1 MIKTDRNRLHYRLS
15 EADIRPSMQRL
26 AILEYINS
34 CYCHPTAD
42 EVYSELVK
50 EHPTLSRT
58 TVFSSLKLLSEK
70 GLVNNIDISSDSTR
84 YDAAD
89 RQPHGHFMCKECRRI
104 FDITLDMSSTSAS
117 RQICM
122 QQCKRFF
129 SRASVLNV
137 TKISQQ
143 QNNTR
148 L

>member
-1 MIKTDRNRLHYRLS
+1 MIETDRNRLHNRLS

-26 AILEYINS
+26 AILEYMNS

-89 RQPHGHFMCKECRRI
+89 RKPHGHFMCKECHRI
-104 FDITLDMSSTSAS
+104 FDITLDMSSLRLPDEYVCSNVNVFFKG
-117 RQICM
+117 ICPECN
-122 QQCKRFF
+122 QNI
-129 SRASVLNV
+129 ST
-137 TKISQQ
+137 TK
-143 QNNTR
+143 
-148 L
+148 

>member
-70 GLVNNIDISSDSTR
+70 CLVNNIDISSDSTR

-104 FDITLDMSSTSAS
+104 FDITLDMSSL
-117 RQICM
+117 RLPDEYVCNNVNVFFKGICPECN
-122 QQCKRFF
+122 QNI
-129 SRASVLNV
+129 STT
-137 TKISQQ
+137 TK
-143 QNNTR
+143 
-148 L
+148 

>member
-70 GLVNNIDISSDSTR
+70 GLVNNIHAMTPPTVSPMATSCARS
-84 YDAAD
+84 AAAY
-89 RQPHGHFMCKECRRI
+89 
-104 FDITLDMSSTSAS
+104 STSRSTCRHFGFPTNMYAT
-117 RQICM
+117 M
-122 QQCKRFF
+122 
-129 SRASVLNV
+129 
-137 TKISQQ
+137 
-143 QNNTR
+143 
-148 L
+148 

>member
-58 TVFSSLKLLSEK
+58 TVFSSLKLLSA
-70 GLVNNIDISSDSTR
+70 
-84 YDAAD
+84 Y

-104 FDITLDMSSTSAS
+104 FDITLDMSSL
-117 RQICM
+117 RLPDEYVCNNVNVFFKGICPECN
-122 QQCKRFF
+122 QNI
-129 SRASVLNV
+129 STT
-137 TKISQQ
+137 TK
-143 QNNTR
+143 
-148 L
+148 

>member
-1 MIKTDRNRLHYRLS
+1 MIKTDRNRLHYRLR

-104 FDITLDMSSTSAS
+104 FDITLDMSSL
-117 RQICM
+117 RLPDEYVCNNVNVFFKGICPECN
-122 QQCKRFF
+122 QNI
-129 SRASVLNV
+129 STT
-137 TKISQQ
+137 TK
-143 QNNTR
+143 
-148 L
+148 

>member
-89 RQPHGHFMCKECRRI
+89 RQPMATSCAR
-104 FDITLDMSSTSAS
+104 SAAAYSTSRSTCRHFGFPTNMYAT
-117 RQICM
+117 M
-122 QQCKRFF
+122 
-129 SRASVLNV
+129 
-137 TKISQQ
+137 
-143 QNNTR
+143 
-148 L
+148 